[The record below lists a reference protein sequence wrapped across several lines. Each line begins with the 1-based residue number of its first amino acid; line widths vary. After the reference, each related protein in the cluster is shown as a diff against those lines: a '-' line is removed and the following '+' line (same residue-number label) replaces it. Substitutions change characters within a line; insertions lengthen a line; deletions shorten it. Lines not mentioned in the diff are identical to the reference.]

1 MPGPQMRLA
10 QKGSTMS
17 YPMIGKSYE
26 VRFPTMAFV
35 LTFLSD
41 KRLRFTVQS
50 SPDLPAGSSHEVDIV
65 MQPLRD
71 GLYLVSWQEASG
83 NTVVHVEDFNE
94 HRVHAFLTMK
104 DGMFIRQDAPLVEV
118 GST

>member
-1 MPGPQMRLA
+1 
-10 QKGSTMS
+10 MS

-50 SPDLPAGSSHEVDIV
+50 SPDLPAGSWS
-65 MQPLRD
+65 
-71 GLYLVSWQEASG
+71 GLCRA
-83 NTVVHVEDFNE
+83 
-94 HRVHAFLTMK
+94 R
-104 DGMFIRQDAPLVEV
+104 
-118 GST
+118 